1 LYKQKK
7 AFSLIVIFLLSIG
20 IEAKIDIPVSEEKL
34 ELCQEIFQKIA
45 NEHFF
50 NNKDLKSINSEIFDT
65 LVDKLDS
72 QKIYFTENEINS
84 YRRKF
89 SRFDNPIGF
98 QKKYVKPQPCSI
110 DLKTQF
116 TFITLYFNR
125 LIEATNFQL
134 NEVNK
139 KKFDFTKED
148 FMIID
153 NEQKKWL
160 RSKFELRETWR
171 RMAKNDV
178 LTSMLAEKNLD
189 EPTETIEKR
198 YKNRLRRISQRN
210 EEDVFSI
217 SMNNLTSYFDP
228 HSSYFSPKSAEDFEM
243 TMSLKLEGIG
253 ALLTTEDDYPTIV
266 SVVPGGPAEKTGK
279 IDPDDK
285 IVKILQVEESN
296 STPTDVVG
304 WRIDEVVQLIRGKA
318 GTKVKLELIPGKTE
332 DFSER
337 KFVTITREEVKLE
350 EQAAKS
356 RVIEIKRNMQ
366 KIKVGIIDLPTF
378 YIDFNAWRNRDPN
391 FRSSS
396 KDVKNIL
403 KKFSDQGV
411 DAVLIDLRGNSGGS
425 LFEANKLTGLFV
437 SSGTTLQVKDGNG
450 SIKPWGDSRAKQIW
464 KKPMA
469 VMVDR
474 YSASASEIF
483 AGAIQDYQRG
493 LIIGQKTFG
502 KGTVQKLD
510 NLSSGQIK
518 ITESKF
524 YRVTGAGMQN
534 KGIHPDIT
542 LPSTWDIEE
551 IGESSFKTALPWDE
565 IKPINFQRFSLESS
579 LISQLNYEHQ
589 VRVNQNPNLKYILDI
604 RKRYDTQ
611 KNKQFISLNLENRK
625 VEKEERQF
633 ISLNLENRKVEKEER
648 QSWALDI
655 ENKRR
660 SSLNLEVFSSYKA
673 LKDFNDAKETEND
686 KKEFDIDIES
696 DYLLNEGVQILSD
709 FTIFNKN
716 IYFSEAA

>member
-1 LYKQKK
+1 MYKQKK
-7 AFSLIVIFLLSIG
+7 ALSLIAILLLSIS
-20 IEAKIDIPVSEEKL
+20 IEAKINIPASAEKQ
-34 ELCQEIFQKIA
+34 ELCQEIYKKMT

-50 NNKDLKSINSEIFDT
+50 NDKDLSYINSEIFDA
-65 LVDKLDS
+65 LLDRLDS

-84 YRRKF
+84 YKRKF
-89 SRFDNPIGF
+89 SKFDNPLDY
-98 QKKYVKPQPCSI
+98 QNKYSKSFLCSI
-110 DLKTQF
+110 DLKTKF
-116 TFITLYFNR
+116 EFINLYFNR
-125 LIEATNFQL
+125 LIEAINYQFK
-134 NEVNK
+134 EVAK
-139 KKFDFTKED
+139 QGFDFTKDE
-148 FMIID
+148 IIIIND
-153 NEQKKWL
+153 DQKKWQK
-160 RSKFELRETWR
+160 SKLELQKIWR
-171 RMAKNDV
+171 KIAKNDV
-178 LTSMLAEKNLD
+178 LTSMLAEKELD
-189 EPTETIEKR
+189 EATETIKKR
-198 YKNRLRRISQRN
+198 YTSRLRRISQRN

-217 SMNNLTSYFDP
+217 AMNNLTTYFDP

-279 IDPDDK
+279 INPDDK
-285 IVKILQVEESN
+285 IVKISQVEEMH

-318 GTKVKLELIPGKTE
+318 GTKVELELIPGKTE

-356 RVIEIKRNMQ
+356 RVIEINRNLQ
-366 KIKVGIIDLPTF
+366 TIKIGIIDLPTF
-378 YIDFNAWRNRDPN
+378 YIDFKAWQNRDPN

-396 KDVKNIL
+396 KDVEKIL
-403 KKFSDQGV
+403 KKFNDQNV
-411 DAVLIDLRGNSGGS
+411 DAVLVDLRGNSGGS

-437 SSGTTLQVKDGNG
+437 ASGAILQVKESNG
-450 SIKPWGDSRAKQIW
+450 SIRPWGDARAKQIW

-493 LIIGQKTFG
+493 VIIGQKTFG

-510 NLSSGQIK
+510 DLSSGQIK

-524 YRVTGAGMQN
+524 YRITGAGMQS

-551 IGESSFKTALPWDE
+551 VGESSYDTALPWDE
-565 IKPINFQRFSLESS
+565 IKPIRFKKFSMGPT
-579 LISQLNYEHQ
+579 LISKLHDEHLT
-589 VRVNQNPNLKYILDI
+589 RVNQNPNLQYILDV
-604 RKRYDTQ
+604 RKRYEIL
-611 KNKQFISLNLENRK
+611 KNKKVISLNMTDRRA
-625 VEKEERQF
+625 EKEQ
-633 ISLNLENRKVEKEER
+633 R

-660 SSLNLEVFSSYKA
+660 ASLNLETFTSYKA
-673 LKDFNDAKETEND
+673 MQDYNDAKETKD
-686 KKEFDIDIES
+686 DVRDSQIDIDD
-696 DYLLNEGVQILSD
+696 DYLLYEGAQILSD
-709 FTIFNKN
+709 HTVLTQNIFLSK
-716 IYFSEAA
+716 AV

>member
-1 LYKQKK
+1 MYKQKK
-7 AFSLIVIFLLSIG
+7 ALSLLTILLLCIG
-20 IEAKIDIPVSEEKL
+20 LEAKINITASAEKQ
-34 ELCQEIFQKIA
+34 ELCQEIYQKMA

-50 NNKDLKSINSEIFDT
+50 NDKDLSSINAEIFNA
-65 LVDKLDS
+65 LVAQLDS
-72 QKIYFTENEINS
+72 QKIYFTESEIS
-84 YRRKF
+84 SFKKKF
-89 SRFDNPIGF
+89 SQFDNPNSY
-98 QKKYVKPQPCSI
+98 QKKYLRPSLCSI
-110 DLKTQF
+110 DLKSNF
-116 TFITLYFNR
+116 AFINLYFNR
-125 LIEATNFQL
+125 LIEATNYQL
-134 NEVNK
+134 KEVTK
-139 KKFDFTKED
+139 KSFDYTKEE
-148 FMIID
+148 IIVID
-153 NEQKKWL
+153 NDKKNWQKN
-160 RSKFELRETWR
+160 KFELKKVWKRL
-171 RMAKNDV
+171 AKNDV
-178 LTSMLAEKNLD
+178 LTSMLTEKELD
-189 EPTETIEKR
+189 EATETIEKR
-198 YKNRLRRISQRN
+198 YKNRLKRISQRN

-217 SMNNLTSYFDP
+217 SMNNLTSFFDP

-279 IDPDDK
+279 INPDDK
-285 IVKILQVEESN
+285 IVKISQVEDLN

-356 RVIEIKRNMQ
+356 KIIEIKRNSQ
-366 KIKVGIIDLPTF
+366 TIKIGIIDLPTF

-396 KDVKNIL
+396 KDVETIL
-403 KKFSDQGV
+403 RKFDDQRV

-437 SSGTTLQVKDGNG
+437 SSGATLQVKESNG
-450 SIKPWGDSRAKQIW
+450 SIRPWGDARAKQIW

-493 LIIGQKTFG
+493 IIIGQKTFG

-510 NLSSGQIK
+510 DLSSGQIK

-524 YRVTGAGMQN
+524 YRITGAGMQS

-551 IGESSFKTALPWDE
+551 IGESSYETALPWDE
-565 IKPINFQRFSLESS
+565 IKPVRFKKFSMGLS
-579 LISQLNYEHQ
+579 LISQLNDEHLS
-589 VRVNQNPNLKYILDI
+589 RVNQNPNLQYILDI
-604 RKRYDTQ
+604 RKRYEIQ
-611 KNKQFISLNLENRK
+611 KNKEVISLNIANR
-625 VEKEERQF
+625 RA
-633 ISLNLENRKVEKEER
+633 EKEER

-660 SSLNLEVFSSYKA
+660 ASLNLETFSSYKA
-673 LKDFNDAKETEND
+673 MEDFNDDKETLKNNKDSEI
-686 KKEFDIDIES
+686 DIDN
-696 DYLLNEGVQILSD
+696 DYLLNEGAEILSD
-709 FTIFNKN
+709 YTIFNQN
-716 IYFSEAA
+716 IYLSKAA

>member
-1 LYKQKK
+1 MG
-7 AFSLIVIFLLSIG
+7 LITILLLSIG
-20 IEAKIDIPVSEEKL
+20 VEAKINIPASAEKQ
-34 ELCQEIFQKIA
+34 ELCQEIYQKMV

-50 NNKDLKSINSEIFDT
+50 NDKDLSSINAEIFNA
-65 LVDKLDS
+65 LIAQLDS
-72 QKIYFTENEINS
+72 QKIYFTENEIS
-84 YRRKF
+84 SFKRKF
-89 SRFDNPIGF
+89 SQFDNPNSY
-98 QKKYVKPQPCSI
+98 QKKHLRSSLCSI
-110 DLKTQF
+110 DLKSKF
-116 TFITLYFNR
+116 AFINLYFNR
-125 LIEATNFQL
+125 LIEATNYQL
-134 NEVNK
+134 KEVAKRN
-139 KKFDFTKED
+139 FDYTKEE
-148 FMIID
+148 IIVID
-153 NEQKKWL
+153 DDQKKWQK
-160 RSKFELRETWR
+160 SKFELRKVWR
-171 RMAKNDV
+171 RLAKNDV
-178 LTSMLAEKNLD
+178 LTSMLADKELD
-189 EPTETIEKR
+189 EATETIEKR

-279 IDPDDK
+279 INPDDK
-285 IVKILQVEESN
+285 IVKISQVEDLN

-304 WRIDEVVQLIRGKA
+304 WRIDEVVRLIRGKA

-356 RVIEIKRNMQ
+356 KIIEIKRNLQ
-366 KIKVGIIDLPTF
+366 TIKIGIIDLPTF
-378 YIDFNAWRNRDPN
+378 YIDFIAWQNRDPN

-396 KDVKNIL
+396 KDVENIL
-403 KKFSDQGV
+403 RKFDDQRV

-425 LFEANKLTGLFV
+425 LVEANKLTGLFI
-437 SSGTTLQVKDGNG
+437 SSGATLQVKESNGN
-450 SIKPWGDSRAKQIW
+450 IRPWGDARARQMW

-493 LIIGQKTFG
+493 IIIGQKTFG

-524 YRVTGAGMQN
+524 YRVTGAGMQS

-551 IGESSFKTALPWDE
+551 IGESSYETALPWDE
-565 IKPINFQRFSLESS
+565 IRPVRFKKFSMESS
-579 LISQLNYEHQ
+579 LISQLNDEHLL
-589 VRVNQNPNLKYILDI
+589 RVNQSPNLQYILDI
-604 RKRYDTQ
+604 RKRYEIQ
-611 KNKQFISLNLENRK
+611 KNKEMISLNLANRK
-625 VEKEERQF
+625 VEKEERQ
-633 ISLNLENRKVEKEER
+633 L
-648 QSWALDI
+648 WALDI

-660 SSLNLEVFSSYKA
+660 ASLDLETFSSYKA
-673 LKDFNDAKETEND
+673 MEDFNDAKEIEED
-686 KKEFDIDIES
+686 EKDSEIDIEN
-696 DYLLNEGVQILSD
+696 DYLLNEGAEILSD
-709 FTIFNKN
+709 YAIFNQK
-716 IYFSEAA
+716 IYLSKAA